1 MSVIQSTQPE
11 LRYVKRQNLDNE
23 ARIIGN
29 YYRDLIRSY
38 GVDCIYSKLDTSEFS
53 NFKNIIDRNT
63 LLKQAYGYN
72 ISPDYS
78 MSAHTLTYMEIENDI
93 FQLNKFGLNPNADVN
108 FYFENNDFACALAT
122 KVGKYKEY
130 PIDETFIE
138 CEVPACTDEYE
149 EYDFDVNEVGVP
161 KKHFLSSNIFP
172 YELGLGYKENYFAE
186 NLSGKLY
193 VAIEGYEVGKECT
206 IACHPYEH
214 TDFNVKFDSNSDLY
228 KCLKHEIENDD
239 YLETMIFLT
248 FTVRKMTTGEKETLK
263 LDSIMFG
270 NDSGMF
276 SVKNAL
282 KKIYKHLAASGK
294 FPDLKY
300 DFEYLYSLD
309 SMKDCITRLQTAL
322 GIELYSLNTL
332 DDMKKATLQAAAK
345 AQKIQVLVPKYKYIL
360 SGKIHGNVLFYD
372 VNELGKYIEKIHPAV
387 GDIVTIDFPDENN
400 RERYEITD
408 CFDKQLTQDGIS
420 PLLHKYIW
428 KCKARRYA
436 NTYEDA
442 GYNEADERLQEK
454 LDYDALVKE
463 EVAKKISLYE
473 DGEDAAY
480 GGYELE
486 RDSVKNYDKQDVR
499 NIQHVEYEGLP
510 EGHLIDIHKF
520 ECGSKLCT
528 DGYALVFVTADDDAY
543 VVTTDDKEL
552 TVRDAVFE
560 CGVKWLKATKDQI
573 RFVNIEGTSFQLA
586 FNEDAANAEDL
597 NLDSLYDVTVEAN
610 NINKTG
616 ESFIKFNGCKTYM
629 FATADSLYA
638 KLENNSKTYR
648 LV

>member
-38 GVDCIYSKLDTSEFS
+38 GVDCIYSKLDTSEFG

-63 LLKQAYGYN
+63 ILKQAYGYN

-130 PIDETFIE
+130 PIDETTIE
-138 CEVPACTDEYE
+138 CEVPECIDEYE
-149 EYDFDVNEVGVP
+149 EYDFDIDDYGVP
-161 KKHFLSSNIFP
+161 VKHYLSSNIFP

-193 VAIEGYEVGKECT
+193 VAIEGYEVEKEQT

-214 TDFNVKFDSNSDLY
+214 TDFNIKFDSNSDLY
-228 KCLKHEIENDD
+228 RCLKHEIENDD

-248 FTVRKMTTGEKETLK
+248 FSVKKIVSGEKEALTL
-263 LDSIMFG
+263 DNIMFG
-270 NDSGMF
+270 SESGLY
-276 SVKNAL
+276 SVKNSL
-282 KKIYKHLAASGK
+282 KKIYKHLAMSK
-294 FPDLKY
+294 RFPDLAY
-300 DFEYLYSLD
+300 DFEYVHDLNSI
-309 SMKDCITRLQTAL
+309 KDCIVNLLTAL
-322 GIELYSLNTL
+322 SIKLPSLNTL
-332 DDMKKATLQAAAK
+332 DDMKKATLQAADAAK
-345 AQKIQVLVPKYKYIL
+345 SISVVVPKCKYIL

-372 VNELGKYIEKIHPAV
+372 IHELGKYIEKIHPAV

-428 KCKARRYA
+428 KCKARRYV

-454 LDYDALVKE
+454 LDHDAIVKE

-486 RDSVKNYDKQDVR
+486 SETVKNYDKQDVR
-499 NIQHVEYEGLP
+499 NIKHVEYEGLP
-510 EGHLIDIHKF
+510 EGQLIDIQRFK
-520 ECGSKLCT
+520 CGSKLCT
-528 DGYALVFVTADDDAY
+528 DGYVLVFITADDDAY
-543 VVTTDDKEL
+543 VVTTLDREL
-552 TVRDAVFE
+552 AVRDAVFE

-573 RFVNIEGTSFQLA
+573 RFVNIEGDSFQLV
-586 FNEDAANAEDL
+586 FNEDSENVESI
-597 NLDSLYDVTVEAN
+597 NLDSLYDTTIDTGSLN
-610 NINKTG
+610 NNN

-629 FATADSLYA
+629 FATPDSLYA
-638 KLENNSKTYR
+638 KLESNSKTYR
-648 LV
+648 LA